1 MKPIPDALA
10 FTPGRAVGMQSFNHI
25 YGGWDGHAKLSWPG
39 SKLVT
44 AIACDP
50 CFSHLVIFT
59 APDSSLTLEPVTH
72 VTDGFN
78 SLAKDVDETGVVA
91 LEPQE
96 ISARTAPPT
105 VRE

>member
-1 MKPIPDALA
+1 MAATMP
-10 FTPGRAVGMQSFNHI
+10 
-25 YGGWDGHAKLSWPG
+25 SWPG
-39 SKLVT
+39 SRLVT
-44 AIACDP
+44 AMACDL

-78 SLAKDVDETGVVA
+78 LLAKDVEETGVVA

-96 ISARTAPPT
+96 ISARIATPT
-105 VRE
+105 VWE